1 MLVKTL
7 IIQQNQNIQ
16 QNQQNQKI
24 QQNQN
29 IQQNQQVKILLK
41 YYFSRD
47 IIYVLNMC

>member
-16 QNQQNQKI
+16 QNQSI
-24 QQNQN
+24 QQNQK
-29 IQQNQQVKILLK
+29 NQQVKILLK